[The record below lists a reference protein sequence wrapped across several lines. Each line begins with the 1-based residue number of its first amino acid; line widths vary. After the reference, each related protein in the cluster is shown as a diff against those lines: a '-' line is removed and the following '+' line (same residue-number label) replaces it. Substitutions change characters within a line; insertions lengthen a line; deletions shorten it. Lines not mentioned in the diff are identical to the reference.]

1 MVISNDGYVVTNNHV
16 VRAGGLNG
24 PIADKVVVHLSNGK
38 SYDAKVVGA
47 DPKADIA
54 LIKLDGVTVTP
65 IEMGDSSKLEPGQ
78 WVMAV

>member
-1 MVISNDGYVVTNNHV
+1 
-16 VRAGGLNG
+16 
-24 PIADKVVVHLSNGK
+24 HLSNGK

-78 WVMAV
+78 WVMAVGNPLGLENSVTLGIVSSLGRQLAGDGTRL